1 MILLHYGGDVVLQLY
16 KNIKSRRIELKM
28 TQSELAKKLGYADK
42 SMIAKIEKGS
52 VDLPQSKII
61 AFADVLNVAPGDL
74 MGWDKRT
81 EQRLKLYAD
90 KFINEKKEAQLLED
104 YSKLNDLGKE
114 EAQKRVS
121 ELTEIDRYT
130 KQDHLMPVA
139 AHNDNTDDPEQQKL
153 MEEDLADL

>member
-1 MILLHYGGDVVLQLY
+1 MLQLY

-28 TQSELAKKLGYADK
+28 TQSELAQKLGYADK
-42 SMIAKIEKGS
+42 SMIAKIEKGI

-61 AFADVLNVAPGDL
+61 AVADALNVAPGDL
-74 MGWDKRT
+74 MGWDEQT

-90 KFINEKKEAQLLED
+90 KLMPKKEEAKLLDD
-104 YSKLNDLGKE
+104 YSKLNRLGKM

-121 ELTEIDRYT
+121 ELAEIDRYT
-130 KQDHLMPVA
+130 KKDHLIPVA
-139 AHNDNTDDPEQQKL
+139 AHNDNANDPEQQKL